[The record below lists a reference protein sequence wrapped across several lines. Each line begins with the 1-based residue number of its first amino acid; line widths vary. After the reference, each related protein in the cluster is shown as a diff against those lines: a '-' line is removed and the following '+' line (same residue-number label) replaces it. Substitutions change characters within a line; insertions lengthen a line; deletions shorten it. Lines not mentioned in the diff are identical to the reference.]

1 MDTNNS
7 ISQGSYHQRYT
18 IGKKSLGSGGNG
30 TVWEAVR
37 NEDGIGVALKILNEE
52 AKSNKEKCLRFEDE
66 INTMLKAAPEIAGVM
81 PIWDYSLT
89 EYWYAMPVA
98 ESISKHINGV
108 ESIVDGIIQIAGTL
122 VELHN
127 IGLAHR
133 DIKPGNLLFYNDR
146 FYLCDFGLVDIP
158 DNPHGLTKKSSRIGP
173 VKTIAPEMSRNPR
186 DADGRKADVYSLAK
200 TLWILLTDET
210 DSFEGHYDILDAT
223 MNLHKHKGLEDT
235 HLVEIHELLAD
246 ATQPTPDLRPTMAE
260 FRQRLELW
268 KDVFHNSLKAQISN
282 WQFLSNFLF
291 TGPIPTSCCWRKPEE
306 IVNVLNILSNLPL
319 YSYLFFSDGG
329 SLDYE
334 RAELSTEQDCID
346 IVTHQ
351 HIIYRIKPSALKF
364 ESFNHCVWNYFLL
377 ELDKQEIAVGTEISG
392 QEERVVEDYPGHYV
406 SAEYSQYW
414 VYDYDSGVP
423 LPKEARVIHRYL
435 GGKFLI
441 VLKFGPYNSITQTSD
456 GRHGNCS
463 SDEFRK
469 YIESLEMMDALYDSL
484 DKDTWKKRLHT
495 LINDCP
501 FKPQS
506 TPKMGDSQKGS
517 KLNQADPDFVNK
529 NMASFDF
536 MDVIAGINEKDNDK
550 TKVSYLFR
558 FHESRTTNFMNLIK
572 RENFYLSKK
581 GMLLSCDSA
590 NADIFTV
597 STISEAFTIFCGLTE
612 KLDLLCGSH
621 CDTFTEPYFS
631 IIIHRSGVPEH
642 LFTQDEIETLMLN
655 ADDRTNNTL
664 VIDAEGYAHILQ
676 AQDMTKFYPV
686 VYETWCAGNNYV
698 GRYSKLSDLE
708 SAYHYCL
715 GQWYDYLKTNE
726 GQSQQD
732 YDLYG
737 GTSTEEFIKRIN
749 ELLG

>member
-7 ISQGSYHQRYT
+7 TSQESYHQRYSFR
-18 IGKKSLGSGGNG
+18 KRALGSGGNG
-30 TVWEAVR
+30 KVLKAIR
-37 NEDGIGVALKILNEE
+37 NEDGIEVALKILNED
-52 AKSNKEKCLRFEDE
+52 AKHNQEKCLRFEDE
-66 INTMLKAAPEIAGVM
+66 IKTMLAAAPEITGVM
-81 PIWDYSLT
+81 PILDYSLT
-89 EYWYAMPVA
+89 EYWYAMPIA
-98 ESISKHINGV
+98 EPISDHIDGV
-108 ESIVDGIIQIAGTL
+108 EDVVDGIIQIAGTL
-122 VELHN
+122 VELHDK
-127 IGLAHR
+127 GLAHR
-133 DIKPGNLLFYNDR
+133 DIKPDNLLFYNDR

-173 VKTIAPEMSRNPR
+173 VKTIAPEMSRNPL

-200 TLWILLTDET
+200 TLWILLTSEK
-210 DSFEGHYDILDAT
+210 DSFEGRYNILDAT
-223 MNLHKHKGLEDT
+223 MNLHKYEELKDT

-246 ATQPTPDLRPTMAE
+246 ATQPTPDLRPTMVE
-260 FRQRLELW
+260 FRQRLEIW
-268 KDVFHNSLKAQISN
+268 KTVFHDSLKAQIAN

-291 TGPIPTSCCWRKPEE
+291 TGSIPTSCCWRKPQD

-377 ELDKQEIAVGTEISG
+377 ELDKQEIAVGAEMSG
-392 QEERVVEDYPGHYV
+392 QEERVVEDYPSHYV

-423 LPKEARVIHRYL
+423 LPDEARVIHRYL

-469 YIESLEMMDALYDSL
+469 YIESLEMIDSL
-484 DKDTWKKRLHT
+484 YNSMDKDTWRKILHT
-495 LINDCP
+495 IINDCP

-506 TPKMGDSQKGS
+506 RLQMEDSQKSS
-517 KLNQADPDFVNK
+517 KLSQNDPDFVYK
-529 NMASFDF
+529 NMSSFDF
-536 MDVIAGINEKDNDK
+536 RDVIASINEKESNK
-550 TKVSYLFR
+550 TKALYQFR
-558 FHESRTTNFMNLIK
+558 FYESRTFNFKDFAKQKKI
-572 RENFYLSKK
+572 YLSKN
-581 GMLLSCDSA
+581 GMLLSCDSV
-590 NADIFTV
+590 NPDIFTV
-597 STISEAFTIFCGLTE
+597 GTISEASTIFCGLTE
-612 KLDLLCGSH
+612 KLNLLCGSH

-631 IIIHRSGVPEH
+631 IIIHRNGIPEH
-642 LFTQDEIETLMLN
+642 LFTQDEIETLMRN
-655 ADDRTNNTL
+655 ADDRTDNLL
-664 VIDAEGYAHILQ
+664 VIDADGYAHMLQ
-676 AQDMTKFYPV
+676 NQDMAKFYPV

-698 GRYSKLSDLE
+698 GRYSMLSDLKN
-708 SAYHYCL
+708 AYHYCL
-715 GQWYDYLKTNE
+715 GRWCDYLKTNK
-726 GQSQQD
+726 GQNAED
-732 YDLYG
+732 YDPYT
-737 GTSTEEFIKRIN
+737 GTSTEELIKSIN
-749 ELLG
+749 GLLG